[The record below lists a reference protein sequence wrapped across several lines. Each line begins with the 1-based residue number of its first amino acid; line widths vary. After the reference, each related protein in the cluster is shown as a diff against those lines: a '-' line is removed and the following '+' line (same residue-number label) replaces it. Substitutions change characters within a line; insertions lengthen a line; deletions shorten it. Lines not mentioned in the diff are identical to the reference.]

1 MIFAIW
7 LSICPEQWMTFQ
19 QAWLGFSCHT
29 DMWTQILSCQTDTF
43 CNSWPHNF
51 SLSPVNPC
59 SFSHVDSGK
68 KYPSFLTRIFTGIAP
83 MAPLGPGVSSKT
95 NSNPR
100 PGFSPY
106 ESHNI
111 QTINTNGELLLGD
124 DGQLDPLVGPTAKA
138 VSWDFLTIATLL
150 NCIISNHNNWMNVS
164 AVISRHCF
172 VWNQMFPWFWG
183 FFKCEVVTV
192 IEYNSLTLRLDN
204 KKSV

>member
-1 MIFAIW
+1 MFFANYNFSTKNNYNKFFKKMSKNKCIFGLPQIRTRVLDLVIQTKLEIPW
-7 LSICPEQWMTFQ
+7 LILQFDSIFCPEQWMTFQ

-29 DMWTQILSCQTDTF
+29 DMWTQILSCHIDTF

-83 MAPLGPGVSSKT
+83 MAPLGPGVSSKP

-111 QTINTNGELLLGD
+111 QTINTNGELLLGY
-124 DGQLDPLVGPTAKA
+124 DGHLGPLVGPTA
-138 VSWDFLTIATLL
+138 
-150 NCIISNHNNWMNVS
+150 N
-164 AVISRHCF
+164 
-172 VWNQMFPWFWG
+172 
-183 FFKCEVVTV
+183 
-192 IEYNSLTLRLDN
+192 
-204 KKSV
+204 

>member
-1 MIFAIW
+1 MHFWSTTNKDLCSRFSDTNQIEDTMINFAIW

-124 DGQLDPLVGPTAKA
+124 DGQLDTLVGPTAKT

-164 AVISRHCF
+164 AVISRALFC
-172 VWNQMFPWFWG
+172 VESN
-183 FFKCEVVTV
+183 V
-192 IEYNSLTLRLDN
+192 Y
-204 KKSV
+204 